1 MKGVIK
7 MTEKQFRSLIGKN
20 VVVDYP
26 FFNEVQQWDMR
37 NFYIDENNEIKHNRL
52 PLIMDVFIRK
62 ANNPHKGEATH
73 G

>member
-1 MKGVIK
+1 

-26 FFNEVQQWDMR
+26 FFNEIQRWDMR
-37 NFYIDENNEIKHNRL
+37 NFYVDENNEIKHNRL
-52 PLIMDVFIRK
+52 PIIIDAFIKK

>member
-37 NFYIDENNEIKHNRL
+37 NFYVDENNKSSTTDY
-52 PLIMDVFIRK
+52 P
-62 ANNPHKGEATH
+62 
-73 G
+73 